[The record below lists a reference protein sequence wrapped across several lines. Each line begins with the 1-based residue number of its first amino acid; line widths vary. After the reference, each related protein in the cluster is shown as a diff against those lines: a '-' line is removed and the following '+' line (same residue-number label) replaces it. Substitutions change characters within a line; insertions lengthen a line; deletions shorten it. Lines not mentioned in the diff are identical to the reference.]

1 MADDILD
8 VLDAK
13 DKEEEKKA
21 TRAKKGT
28 KTAKKK
34 KPTKK
39 EIRLAEISDATIM
52 PDNYF
57 TVWTKEELTDMVDF
71 FNKQEIIAVDTETT
85 GTDVFKDT
93 IVGFSLYA
101 GDKGYYVPLDHKDN
115 VDTPPTEGRVG
126 VDYVKVLDI
135 DLVTNIVKPLFEDS
149 TKKFILHNCKFDQHV
164 LFNNMGIRLKPYAD
178 TMVMS
183 RLLDE
188 NTRASL
194 KELAGIYLGIK
205 ADKFNQ
211 LFPKIIFNTVP
222 ILINPTTGAG
232 NLASYY
238 AIKDTDMTL
247 KLFEFFSNAMENPR
261 LSDIKKLMYDLEM
274 PLSEV
279 AFEAEQHGVRF
290 DNDYMQNTVK
300 PEISAKITTLR
311 ERLTEV
317 AGEINLNSTKQVAE
331 LLYDKLKLPVID
343 PKKPRCTDQKTL
355 NKLKVYHP
363 VISDMLEYRKL
374 IKLQDAFT
382 ETLPTKQ
389 VGDRIHPTFNTVRAK
404 TGRMSCIAEGTLIT
418 LVNSRKPIEDVKVG
432 DLVYCYDE
440 EGNPRISKVLTT
452 MYNGYRD
459 CIKVNWKSKDT
470 DRGGS
475 LICTPEHRIRLMEF
489 KEDEDKWI
497 RADMLEE
504 GHVTTQIIASVERD
518 YVQHHVYDLEIEDH
532 HNFIASEIC
541 VHNCSEPN
549 TQNIPAGNLV
559 RNAFI
564 ADEGR
569 MLVSIDYSGQE
580 IRMLAHFS
588 QDPLLL
594 DIFKT
599 GKDLHSMLGCK
610 IWNDKHPDEQVSY
623 ETFSYY
629 RDMSPLFQDADGNV
643 IKGRAEDGEYVNKLL
658 KEGKI
663 ETDDPEELIRTA
675 KLGKVFDKTRKFAKA
690 TTFGVIYGI
699 SKYGLADQLD
709 ISTDEAQEL
718 IDNFYD
724 MYKGVN
730 KWVKAVHKLIKKN
743 KYTKTL
749 LGRKRRLYPYFTN
762 GHWWEESRA
771 ARQGVNA
778 IIQGKK

>member
-1 MADDILD
+1 MADNILD

-85 GTDVFKDT
+85 GKDVFKDT

-188 NTRASL
+188 NTRASV

-205 ADKFNQ
+205 AAKFNQ

-247 KLFEFFSNAMENPR
+247 KLFEFFSNVMENPR

-404 TGRMSCIAEGTLIT
+404 TGRMSC
-418 LVNSRKPIEDVKVG
+418 
-432 DLVYCYDE
+432 
-440 EGNPRISKVLTT
+440 
-452 MYNGYRD
+452 
-459 CIKVNWKSKDT
+459 
-470 DRGGS
+470 
-475 LICTPEHRIRLMEF
+475 
-489 KEDEDKWI
+489 
-497 RADMLEE
+497 
-504 GHVTTQIIASVERD
+504 
-518 YVQHHVYDLEIEDH
+518 
-532 HNFIASEIC
+532 
-541 VHNCSEPN
+541 SEPN

-663 ETDDPEELIRTA
+663 ETDDPDELIRTA

-762 GHWWEESRA
+762 GHWWEESKA

>member
-1 MADDILD
+1 MADNILD

-85 GTDVFKDT
+85 GKDVFKDT

-205 ADKFNQ
+205 AAKFNQ

-247 KLFEFFSNAMENPR
+247 KLFEFFSNVMENPR

-404 TGRMSCIAEGTLIT
+404 TGRMSC
-418 LVNSRKPIEDVKVG
+418 
-432 DLVYCYDE
+432 
-440 EGNPRISKVLTT
+440 
-452 MYNGYRD
+452 
-459 CIKVNWKSKDT
+459 
-470 DRGGS
+470 
-475 LICTPEHRIRLMEF
+475 
-489 KEDEDKWI
+489 
-497 RADMLEE
+497 
-504 GHVTTQIIASVERD
+504 
-518 YVQHHVYDLEIEDH
+518 
-532 HNFIASEIC
+532 
-541 VHNCSEPN
+541 SEPN

-663 ETDDPEELIRTA
+663 ETDDPDELIRTA

-762 GHWWEESRA
+762 GHWWEESKA

>member
-1 MADDILD
+1 MADNILD

-247 KLFEFFSNAMENPR
+247 KLFEFFSNVMENPR

-404 TGRMSCIAEGTLIT
+404 TGRMSC
-418 LVNSRKPIEDVKVG
+418 
-432 DLVYCYDE
+432 
-440 EGNPRISKVLTT
+440 
-452 MYNGYRD
+452 
-459 CIKVNWKSKDT
+459 
-470 DRGGS
+470 
-475 LICTPEHRIRLMEF
+475 
-489 KEDEDKWI
+489 
-497 RADMLEE
+497 
-504 GHVTTQIIASVERD
+504 
-518 YVQHHVYDLEIEDH
+518 
-532 HNFIASEIC
+532 
-541 VHNCSEPN
+541 SEPN

-663 ETDDPEELIRTA
+663 ETDDPDELIRTA

-762 GHWWEESRA
+762 GHWGEESRA

>member
-1 MADDILD
+1 MADNILD

-85 GTDVFKDT
+85 GKDVFKDT

-247 KLFEFFSNAMENPR
+247 KLFEFFSNVMENPR

-404 TGRMSCIAEGTLIT
+404 TGRMSC
-418 LVNSRKPIEDVKVG
+418 
-432 DLVYCYDE
+432 
-440 EGNPRISKVLTT
+440 
-452 MYNGYRD
+452 
-459 CIKVNWKSKDT
+459 
-470 DRGGS
+470 
-475 LICTPEHRIRLMEF
+475 
-489 KEDEDKWI
+489 
-497 RADMLEE
+497 
-504 GHVTTQIIASVERD
+504 
-518 YVQHHVYDLEIEDH
+518 
-532 HNFIASEIC
+532 
-541 VHNCSEPN
+541 SEPN

-663 ETDDPEELIRTA
+663 ETDDPDELIRTA

-762 GHWWEESRA
+762 GHWWEESKA

>member
-1 MADDILD
+1 MADNILD

-247 KLFEFFSNAMENPR
+247 KLFEFFSNVMENPR
-261 LSDIKKLMYDLEM
+261 LSDIKKLMYDIEM

-404 TGRMSCIAEGTLIT
+404 TGRMSC
-418 LVNSRKPIEDVKVG
+418 
-432 DLVYCYDE
+432 
-440 EGNPRISKVLTT
+440 
-452 MYNGYRD
+452 
-459 CIKVNWKSKDT
+459 
-470 DRGGS
+470 
-475 LICTPEHRIRLMEF
+475 
-489 KEDEDKWI
+489 
-497 RADMLEE
+497 
-504 GHVTTQIIASVERD
+504 
-518 YVQHHVYDLEIEDH
+518 
-532 HNFIASEIC
+532 
-541 VHNCSEPN
+541 SEPN

-663 ETDDPEELIRTA
+663 ETDDPDELIRTA

>member
-1 MADDILD
+1 MADNILD

-247 KLFEFFSNAMENPR
+247 KLFEFFSNVMENPR

-404 TGRMSCIAEGTLIT
+404 TGRMSC
-418 LVNSRKPIEDVKVG
+418 
-432 DLVYCYDE
+432 
-440 EGNPRISKVLTT
+440 
-452 MYNGYRD
+452 
-459 CIKVNWKSKDT
+459 
-470 DRGGS
+470 
-475 LICTPEHRIRLMEF
+475 
-489 KEDEDKWI
+489 
-497 RADMLEE
+497 
-504 GHVTTQIIASVERD
+504 
-518 YVQHHVYDLEIEDH
+518 
-532 HNFIASEIC
+532 
-541 VHNCSEPN
+541 SEPN

-663 ETDDPEELIRTA
+663 ETDDPDELIRTA